1 MLRLCF
7 TTSFTDSTEL
17 FDSLLVELELLSS
30 AGETLEDLLSEQIP
44 LSGLENLA
52 LLAGTFT
59 GHARATTI
67 LNVFNAR
74 LLK

>member
-1 MLRLCF
+1 M
-7 TTSFTDSTEL
+7 
-17 FDSLLVELELLSS
+17 ELELLSN
-30 AGETLEDLLSEQIP
+30 AGETLEDLLSEQTP

-67 LNVFNAR
+67 VNVFNDP